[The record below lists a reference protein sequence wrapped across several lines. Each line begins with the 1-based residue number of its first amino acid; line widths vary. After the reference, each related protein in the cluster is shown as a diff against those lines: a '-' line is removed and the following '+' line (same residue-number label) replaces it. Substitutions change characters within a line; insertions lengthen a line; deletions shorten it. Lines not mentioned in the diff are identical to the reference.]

1 MVDSNKVFSYVYK
14 VVVFFSNLLVFCG
27 IHFFFFLCWTDD
39 CQKSG
44 RLSNF
49 FFLSSHDKTLLSTPP
64 PLFSIVVQLLRCV
77 KEKQKT
83 STKVIQPLYLG

>member
-49 FFLSSHDKTLLSTPP
+49 FFSLLTIRRYYQH
-64 PLFSIVVQLLRCV
+64 PLPYFLLWCNC
-77 KEKQKT
+77 
-83 STKVIQPLYLG
+83 YDA